1 VKGRKRAVILE
12 KSGREGSVGPGNPAN
27 EEKTVRDEDWFFIFL
42 IFSSWFSGGRDDDG
56 DVVGMMMGRW

>member
-1 VKGRKRAVILE
+1 LISLIL
-12 KSGREGSVGPGNPAN
+12 KTLLPKNSLAIFTFSKTFTN